1 MDDLVQA
8 LAHRTTL
15 PITLSSLPSL
25 SPADLAFAALQP
37 DLPPLVRQRAYHAFT
52 ERRATYH
59 ANTDSQ
65 AADPLLDLPL
75 DYPIPAALSSLSLP
89 HLLLLPYNPSCDS
102 SLLTHAHQL
111 LLSLLAREAKKREL
125 KVLRMCVRWEGGE
138 RREEGLRM
146 RIEEGGLRV
155 VRDGEGGEAEEEGF
169 TFEAGEMREVL
180 YIAGADDGHT
190 SMDCTLSLSLSSLA
204 LSPLVSIKECIVRLE
219 LGMLEAGDEAFVK
232 LREKVGQWAAEGAFE
247 VRVVRADLAKN
258 GFASPPASPPKNRC
272 AKLAPPPP
280 PPPPPA
286 NFEPQRQPIARKQT
300 RQLETAPL
308 GTRPPP
314 PAGLE
319 AEIWQYVSDRPA
331 PVEWQPGFYAR
342 AFAFLSSLV
351 PYDTLSAPVFTPAE
365 VALLSFAPIPD
376 ALPDL
381 HGKRMRGSTSARFEN
396 TERLALEYLYK
407 SGPPITL
414 DATRLV
420 LLTPSYPS
428 LHHYVRTLSKIVAA
442 RDALVIACNQVLE
455 RRLYLRRGDP
465 TVVDPIEELISV
477 VERIRDNV
485 AYRKSHFA
493 TSPTH

>member
-1 MDDLVQA
+1 MRV
-8 LAHRTTL
+8 
-15 PITLSSLPSL
+15 
-25 SPADLAFAALQP
+25 
-37 DLPPLVRQRAYHAFT
+37 
-52 ERRATYH
+52 
-59 ANTDSQ
+59 
-65 AADPLLDLPL
+65 
-75 DYPIPAALSSLSLP
+75 
-89 HLLLLPYNPSCDS
+89 
-102 SLLTHAHQL
+102 
-111 LLSLLAREAKKREL
+111 
-125 KVLRMCVRWEGGE
+125 
-138 RREEGLRM
+138 

-155 VRDGEGGEAEEEGF
+155 VREGGEGEEEGF
-169 TFEAGEMREVL
+169 KLEAGEMREVL

-204 LSPLVSIKECIVRLE
+204 LSPLVSAKACIVRLE

-232 LREKVGQWAAEGAFE
+232 LREKVGEWAAEGAFE

-258 GFASPPASPPKNRC
+258 GFTSPPASPPKNRN
-272 AKLAPPPP
+272 ARLAPPPP
-280 PPPPPA
+280 PPLPPTPPA
-286 NFEPQRQPIARKQT
+286 PSADLRPQRQAVIRKQT

-308 GTRPPP
+308 RTRPPP

-319 AEIWQYVSDRPA
+319 AEVWQYVSDRPA

-342 AFAFLSSLV
+342 AFAFLSSLI

-365 VALLSFAPIPD
+365 
-376 ALPDL
+376 
-381 HGKRMRGSTSARFEN
+381 RMRGSTSARFEN

-455 RRLYLRRGDP
+455 GRLYLRRGDP

-485 AYRKSHFA
+485 S
-493 TSPTH
+493 